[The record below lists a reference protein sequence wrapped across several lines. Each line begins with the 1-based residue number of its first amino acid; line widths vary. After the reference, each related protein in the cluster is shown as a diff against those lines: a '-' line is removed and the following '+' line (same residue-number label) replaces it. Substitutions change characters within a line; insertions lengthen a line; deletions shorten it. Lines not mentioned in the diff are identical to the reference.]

1 MKQIIVTAFFVSIW
15 SGLLP
20 VECFGVEIP
29 LNEIINEQHFQDK
42 IEPGAL
48 RDGNLTLSDFAYDLA
63 PYVQRYFTVDW
74 YEQLRFQR
82 GRGQG
87 DWVRQCRRTG

>member
-1 MKQIIVTAFFVSIW
+1 MKQIIMTAFFVVNW

-48 RDGNLTLSDFAYDLA
+48 RDGNLALSDFAYDLA
-63 PYVQRYFTVDW
+63 SVPIERGATLLPGSITVRSCSIRDF
-74 YEQLRFQR
+74 LVGHF
-82 GRGQG
+82 GFL
-87 DWVRQCRRTG
+87 